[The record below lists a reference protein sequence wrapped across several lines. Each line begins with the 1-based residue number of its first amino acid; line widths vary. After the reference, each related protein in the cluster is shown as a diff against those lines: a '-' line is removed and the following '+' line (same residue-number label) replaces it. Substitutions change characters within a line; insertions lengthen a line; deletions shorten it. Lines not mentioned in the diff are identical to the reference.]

1 MQHVHW
7 MFVDFRGKLFAH
19 VRLESIIAVQEE
31 RIFPRSVF
39 YTGHTSAVCAH
50 IRVVGH
56 YSNAWILFSRLHCDF
71 SDIVWACI
79 VHDNRLDV
87 GESLIPYRIKTFL
100 QVIADIVC
108 GNDD

>member
-1 MQHVHW
+1 MPKISIVIPAYN
-7 MFVDFRGKLFAH
+7 VGDFF
-19 VRLESIIAVQEE
+19 
-31 RIFPRSVF
+31 
-39 YTGHTSAVCAH
+39 
-50 IRVVGH
+50 
-56 YSNAWILFSRLHCDF
+56 
-71 SDIVWACI
+71 DIVWACI